1 METPASF
8 FYQMLWRG
16 SSADSNAFGPAR
28 PSRCKFATLN
38 EHNRAPSVYTMT
50 PRGFTDYFDAQS
62 SCLGK
67 SAKDP
72 VTFKTLEPQGC
83 DSLWQ
88 KDIKKTVLDYTTGLG
103 ACKMSHFAGS
113 KARD

>member
-1 METPASF
+1 MYILCGFCNVLQACPA
-8 FYQMLWRG
+8 
-16 SSADSNAFGPAR
+16 P
-28 PSRCKFATLN
+28 
-38 EHNRAPSVYTMT
+38 
-50 PRGFTDYFDAQS
+50 PRGFPDYFVAQR

-88 KDIKKTVLDYTTGLG
+88 KDTKKAVLDYTAGLR